1 MENEDIKKRL
11 NEYKGDGV
19 EEVQVGQY
27 YERKSGKQVVKVT
40 KVESRW
46 MITVETVMSKGKLI
60 TEDDDEYHAG
70 ILHVHLLRH
79 GLRTQSVYF
88 HQYRAGHGPAE
99 IYPRGRSRIESQ
111 EGCAEE
117 AAFLH
122 RRSGQEAPVCEGNEA
137 GE

>member
-60 TEDDDEYHAG
+60 TEDDDEYG
-70 ILHVHLLRH
+70 VRN
-79 GLRTQSVYF
+79 TNVYVLKEDF
-88 HQYRAGHGPAE
+88 NLIPE
-99 IYPRGRSRIESQ
+99 LKSNLIYGGKSKKNLKSTP
-111 EGCAEE
+111 
-117 AAFLH
+117 
-122 RRSGQEAPVCEGNEA
+122 
-137 GE
+137 